1 MQLEINQPY
10 EAGLDHVLAA
20 FFDEHRIKEKN
31 RQMGARNVRVV
42 ELTRDDLSAKLVVER
57 EMMTSAEVPG
67 ILASFHREWNQVRQE
82 EHWFRK
88 DDGEWHCEFRVRI
101 EHVPAKIQGIMK
113 LTGSAERCTN
123 HLSLNV
129 RCDVPLLGKK
139 VAMFLAEDSRA
150 KIEQEY
156 LTFRQLL

>member
-1 MQLEINQPY
+1 MELELNHPY

-20 FFDEHRIKEKN
+20 FFDENRIIEKN
-31 RQMGARNVRVV
+31 RKLGSRNVRVA

-67 ILASFHREWNQVRQE
+67 VLASFHREWNQVRQE

-88 DDGEWHCEFRVRI
+88 NDGEWHCEFRVRI
-101 EHVPAKIQGIMK
+101 ENVPAKIHGVMR
-113 LTGSAERCTN
+113 LTGSPERCTN
-123 HLSLNV
+123 HVSLTV
-129 RCDVPLLGKK
+129 RCDVPFLGKK
-139 VAMFLAEDSRA
+139 VAKFLAEDSRV

-156 LTFRQLL
+156 SVNRELL